1 MLGFF
6 PNVRIPTQKL
16 KENKQGNIPQTEE
29 QGKTPEKDPNDINI
43 YELPNIEFKIIIIIL
58 LGQ

>member
-1 MLGFF
+1 M
-6 PNVRIPTQKL
+6 RIPTQKL